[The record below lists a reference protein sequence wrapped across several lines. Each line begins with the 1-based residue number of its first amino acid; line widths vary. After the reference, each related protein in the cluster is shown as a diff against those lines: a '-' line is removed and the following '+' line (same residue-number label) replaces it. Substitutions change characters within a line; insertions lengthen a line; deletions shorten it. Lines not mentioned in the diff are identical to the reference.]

1 MTNESIKTMDP
12 QILLSLINTKLRD
25 QYESLEALCDD
36 LSITEEE
43 IIKKLKSIGYE
54 YNKESNQFKQY
65 R

>member
-36 LSITEEE
+36 LGITEEE

-54 YNKESNQFKQY
+54 YNKESNQFK
-65 R
+65 

>member
-43 IIKKLKSIGYE
+43 LVNKLKSIGYE
-54 YNKESNQFKQY
+54 YNNEFNQFK
-65 R
+65 

>member
-1 MTNESIKTMDP
+1 MTNESMKTMDP

-54 YNKESNQFKQY
+54 YNKESNQFK
-65 R
+65 

>member
-43 IIKKLKSIGYE
+43 LVKKLKSIGYE
-54 YNKESNQFKQY
+54 YNNEFNQFK
-65 R
+65 

>member
-54 YNKESNQFKQY
+54 YNKESNQFK
-65 R
+65 